1 MMTSVREEK
10 SESVKN
16 DFGLVSKLAILVA
29 LIPIANMFWIVST
42 VGCDVVSND
51 YLTYAHLID
60 RILSGQYDLSHLV
73 SDTFYRGHATT
84 LAFLTH
90 LASAKFFCGSVM
102 PELYLAF
109 VLSVFRLVLI
119 YDAIRTGIQAERT
132 WWLLP
137 ILAFFIFSNSQVALY
152 TYPGAALPIG
162 ISLFGQALAIWALA
176 RFKTSWTAVLVATAG
191 GLISSYSWGIGPIT
205 WLTILA
211 YYLYFRQ
218 FDFRR
223 FLALLSGAGL
233 SAIPYVMSFFASA
246 GSTGATDA
254 QKTIIS
260 FFNLKTIVNLL
271 GWPLAKDIATATD
284 NLPEARFAGSIG
296 LVIAAGFL
304 ILLAVNRNRIDL
316 KKAAV
321 PLVLIISSLL
331 AVWEISMVRSLL
343 APWYTPL
350 PITFWVGLLGLAA
363 LLLSELNPK
372 TVADFDLRS
381 RISTKWSMLTVVVI
395 IACFARSNQTYS
407 DKTYMLNA
415 RAPASYSA
423 LYNAER
429 APTYADQ
436 YIFLWT
442 PGSPS
447 LLQKLAEVMK
457 RHNISAFA
465 PVRKIWLQGDYMMN
479 SVSTDTVS
487 GAEAPYFTDNLT
499 TLARCDWA
507 DYKKLDLVLPPGSS
521 LSWKVTLPEN
531 LQEARLS
538 SKLQIQGTAAK
549 ASGIYLITEDS
560 KERKYIAARDN
571 TNLNIELN
579 SYAGKKLQISF
590 ANRTRQK
597 DSPTLI
603 YRMPRLVLI
612 LKGDPAVSQ
621 QAAMD
626 WRPDNTE
633 YGNDIEKMKPNQS
646 SIDLSDALKW
656 KAIGGVVESLPDQK
670 LIFKAAANET
680 TFEYQKD
687 LNIEAGS
694 VDYMVLHVA
703 APDSMKLKVLKFSL
717 ATDDKE
723 RPFASLFLPLLGGE
737 NAHYYKYPVRLLNL
751 SSKTKIE
758 KLSFKTVD
766 PEARVEIDSLGFRK
780 D

>member
-10 SESVKN
+10 SESVKS

-29 LIPIANMFWIVST
+29 LIPIANMLWIVST

-84 LAFLTH
+84 LAFLAH

-137 ILAFFIFSNSQVALY
+137 VISFFIFSNSQVSLY

-162 ISLFGQALAIWALA
+162 ISLFGQSLAIWALA

-211 YYLYFRQ
+211 YYLYLRQ

-223 FLALLSGAGL
+223 FLTLLSGAGL
-233 SAIPYVMSFFASA
+233 SAIPYVMSLFAGA
-246 GSTGATDA
+246 ESTGAVDP
-254 QKTIIS
+254 QKTIVS
-260 FFNLKTIVNLL
+260 LFNLKTIVNLL
-271 GWPLAKDIATATD
+271 GWPLAKDIAAATD
-284 NLPEARFAGSIG
+284 NLPEARFAGSLG
-296 LVIAAGFL
+296 LVMAGGFL
-304 ILLAVNRNRIDL
+304 LVLAVNRNRIDL

-321 PLVLIISSLL
+321 PIVLILSSLL

-343 APWYTPL
+343 APWYSTL
-350 PITFWVGLLGLAA
+350 SITFWVGLLGLAA

-381 RISTKWSMLTVVVI
+381 RISTKWSMLAIVVAL
-395 IACFARSNQTYS
+395 ACFARSNQTYS
-407 DKTYMLNA
+407 DKTYLLSG

-423 LYNAER
+423 LLNAEK

-447 LLQKLAEVMK
+447 LLQKLAEVMR
-457 RHNISAFA
+457 RHDISAFA

-479 SVSTDTVS
+479 SVSTDTVG

-499 TLARCDWA
+499 TLARSDWA

-538 SKLQIQGTAAK
+538 SKLQILGSTAK
-549 ASGIYLITEDS
+549 ASGIYLYTADS

-571 TNLNIELN
+571 TDLNIELN
-579 SYAGKKLQISF
+579 SYAGKELLISF
-590 ANRTRQK
+590 TNSTRKK

-612 LKGDPAVSQ
+612 LKGDPAVSK

-670 LIFKAAANET
+670 MIFKAAANET

-723 RPFASLFLPLLGGE
+723 RPFASFFLPLLGGE
-737 NAHYYKYPVRLLNL
+737 SAHYYKYPVRLLNL